1 MIVMEVENECVAQL
15 VEQLIFN
22 QPVRGSIPLTL
33 TILLEQTM
41 TYMTSGPY
49 QFAFNYIYECVLFHG
64 KLAGWFMA
72 TVLKTV
78 GFRAQGFESLAFLH
92 VEKYPSWLK
101 GRRC

>member
-41 TYMTSGPY
+41 TYMTS
-49 QFAFNYIYECVLFHG
+49 
-64 KLAGWFMA
+64 
-72 TVLKTV
+72 
-78 GFRAQGFESLAFLH
+78 
-92 VEKYPSWLK
+92 
-101 GRRC
+101 